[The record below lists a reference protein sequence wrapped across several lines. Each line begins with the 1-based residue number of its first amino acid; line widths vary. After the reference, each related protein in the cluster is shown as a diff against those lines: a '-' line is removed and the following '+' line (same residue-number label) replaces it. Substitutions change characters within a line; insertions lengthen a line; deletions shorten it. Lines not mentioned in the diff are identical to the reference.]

1 MKSAGCSVRVKWAAA
16 QHPSNAPRNH
26 VVTDGPVRAAR
37 TGPGADEVRASRRAV
52 WPNPVHGVFVG
63 YAAAHHPP
71 NPAHLRVPSTNTCPR
86 CGESYDEGLAFC
98 PNDGAQ
104 LARAREP
111 ESLVG
116 TLVADRYRIVSRI
129 GEGGMGQVYLAEHIR
144 MKRKSA
150 IKIMR
155 PSLLDDRDAV
165 QRFSREAENAS
176 QLSHPNIAA
185 IFDFGTTAD
194 GVIYLAMEFVDGESL
209 AAKLERETALHPDIA
224 VDILGQAADALQA
237 AHDAHM
243 LHRDVKPDNIML
255 GLRPDGTHLVK
266 LVDFGI
272 ARTIDGADQ
281 KVTRTGLAIGTPQY
295 MSPEQ
300 LSGETL
306 DPRSDQYALALV
318 AFTALTGKEAFKAE
332 SSKESLILRLTSRP
346 RTLRDAR
353 DDIDWPETLQDVF
366 DRALSPEPSARFDS
380 VSAFADALSA
390 AVASMTSTQT
400 AELYRRALD
409 VRVANV
415 TARSLRSGAHD
426 AVSASASAAGLA
438 PVKPSAATPLGV
450 TPLAGTVV
458 FESTPTLAASERS
471 PVVAK
476 AGGVRWPLIGVG
488 ALVVAAVTLY
498 ALGRGKSSPT
508 PAASS
513 TGDTAA
519 RTVVDGALAVPGG
532 TTPGT
537 ALGTAATPSTVPAA
551 APATV
556 PPAAGAAT
564 SSATTSASSTPGT
577 AGTTAGSAPG
587 RVNSRSAALKA
598 AADSAKEEQRD
609 AERRATAARAKHE
622 ADSVARA
629 NSVRLRYPEAAA
641 RAMISRGVDAK
652 ARMVKNGDFRVVI
665 MSTPIFVWR
674 SEQALAWKDANAAAP
689 GGPFDL
695 VDPIEAWSS
704 WKSLVASR
712 RAVYVIE
719 VTSEKMPWPS
729 YAPTKIFDLKKGDVE
744 SVELTRDGVAVTLGS
759 AAHVPAVV
767 NTQAHTDGGKSV
779 ANAFVATIDPAV
791 FLPHE
796 DGSRPK
802 VELLVRDAMRGGAVT
817 RITLAESLVRR
828 LYDDFGPWRD
838 AIARP

>member
-1 MKSAGCSVRVKWAAA
+1 M
-16 QHPSNAPRNH
+16 
-26 VVTDGPVRAAR
+26 
-37 TGPGADEVRASRRAV
+37 
-52 WPNPVHGVFVG
+52 HGVFVG
-63 YAAAHHPP
+63 YVAAHHPFD
-71 NPAHLRVPSTNTCPR
+71 PAYLRVPSTNTCPR

-155 PSLLDDRDAV
+155 PSLMDDRDAV

-209 AAKLERETALHPDIA
+209 ATKLERETALHPDIA

-255 GLRPDGTHLVK
+255 GHRADGTHLVK

-272 ARTIDGADQ
+272 ARTMDGADQ

-366 DRALSPEPSARFDS
+366 DRALSPEPPARFDS

-426 AVSASASAAGLA
+426 AVSASISAAGLS
-438 PVKPSAATPLGV
+438 PVKPSASTPLGV

-458 FESTPTLAASERS
+458 FDSTPAASEPT

-476 AGGVRWPLIGVG
+476 ASGARWPLIGVG
-488 ALVVAAVTLY
+488 VLAVAAVTLY
-498 ALGRGKSSPT
+498 ALGRGKSVP
-508 PAASS
+508 PQVASAM
-513 TGDTAA
+513 GDTAA
-519 RTVVDGALAVPGG
+519 RTVVDGATAAPGG
-532 TTPGT
+532 TLPGTLPGALPGAAPGT
-537 ALGTAATPSTVPAA
+537 ATPPSAVPAA
-551 APATV
+551 PTTAPATT
-556 PPAAGAAT
+556 P
-564 SSATTSASSTPGT
+564 ATTGATPSASSTPGT
-577 AGTTAGSAPG
+577 AGSTGGSAAG
-587 RVNSRSAALKA
+587 RVNARSAARKA

-609 AERRATAARAKHE
+609 GERRAAAARAKHE

-629 NSVRLRYPEAAA
+629 NSVRLRYPEAPA

-665 MSTPIFVWR
+665 MSTPVFVWR

-704 WKSLVASR
+704 WKSLVSSR

-719 VTSEKMPWPS
+719 VTSEKTPWPS
-729 YAPTKIFDLKKGDVE
+729 YAPTKIFDIKKGDVE

-759 AAHVPAVV
+759 SAHVPAVV
-767 NTQAHTDGGKSV
+767 NTQAHTDGGKNV

-796 DGSRPK
+796 DGTRPK
-802 VELLVRDAMRGGAVT
+802 VELLVHDAMRGGAVT
-817 RITLAESLVRR
+817 RITLSESLVRR

>member
-1 MKSAGCSVRVKWAAA
+1 M
-16 QHPSNAPRNH
+16 
-26 VVTDGPVRAAR
+26 
-37 TGPGADEVRASRRAV
+37 
-52 WPNPVHGVFVG
+52 HGVFVG
-63 YAAAHHPP
+63 EPLRRPQNAAASDYAAPP
-71 NPAHLRVPSTNTCPR
+71 HRLPSFRLILRVPRTNTCPR

-111 ESLVG
+111 ESLIG

-155 PSLLDDRDAV
+155 PSLIDDRDAV

-185 IFDFGTTAD
+185 IFDFGTTAE
-194 GVIYLAMEFVDGESL
+194 GVIYLAMEFVDGEALS
-209 AAKLERETALHPDIA
+209 AKLERETALHPDIA

-237 AHDAHM
+237 AHDLNM

-300 LSGETL
+300 LSGEVL
-306 DPRSDQYALALV
+306 DARSDQYALALV

-353 DDIDWPETLQDVF
+353 DDIDWPQEMQDVF
-366 DRALSPEPSARFDS
+366 DRALSPEPSARFGS
-380 VSAFADALSA
+380 VSEFADALASA
-390 AVASMTSTQT
+390 VGGMTSTQT

-415 TARSLRSGAHD
+415 TARNLRSGSHD
-426 AVSASASAAGLA
+426 AVLASTSASGLA
-438 PVKPSAATPLGV
+438 PVQPSVATPLG
-450 TPLAGTVV
+450 GTIVL
-458 FESTPTLAASERS
+458 ESTKS
-471 PVVAK
+471 PATVETAVV
-476 AGGVRWPLIGVG
+476 GTTSSSRLPLIGVG
-488 ALVVAAVTLY
+488 AVAVAALAWF
-498 ALGRGKSSPT
+498 ALGRGKPAPT
-508 PAASS
+508 PAVPSVAS
-513 TGDTAA
+513 GDSVAP
-519 RTVVDGALAVPGG
+519 TVVNGATSVPATG
-532 TTPGT
+532 T
-537 ALGTAATPSTVPAA
+537 LGTPVGTGVVAAATPD
-551 APATV
+551 
-556 PPAAGAAT
+556 
-564 SSATTSASSTPGT
+564 
-577 AGTTAGSAPG
+577 
-587 RVNSRSAALKA
+587 SAALKA
-598 AADSAKEEQRD
+598 TGKASTAVGSTVAGSASGAASATSGTGTQGRVNGRAALAKATADSVKDEQRES
-609 AERRATAARAKHE
+609 ERRMAAAKAKHE
-622 ADSVARA
+622 ADSAARA
-629 NSVRLRYPEAAA
+629 SSVRLRYPEAAA
-641 RAMISRGVDAK
+641 RSMISRGVDAK
-652 ARMVKNGDFRVVI
+652 ARMVKSGDFRVVI

-674 SEQALAWKDANAAAP
+674 SEQAQAWKEANASSP

-695 VDPIEAWSS
+695 VDPIEGWSS

-719 VTSEKMPWPS
+719 VTSEKTPWPS
-729 YAPTKIFDLKKGDVE
+729 YAPTKIFDIKKGDVE
-744 SVELTRDGVAVTLGS
+744 LVEVTRDGIPVPVGS
-759 AAHVPAVV
+759 TAHVPAVV
-767 NTQAHTDGGKSV
+767 NTQAHTESGKAVTNS
-779 ANAFVATIDPAV
+779 FVAIVEPTL

-796 DGSRPK
+796 DGSRPII
-802 VELLVRDAMRGGAVT
+802 ELHVHDAMRGGSVT
-817 RITLAESLVRR
+817 RITLSESLVRR